1 MSLLDYISDSLFSIY
16 FSNCFRI
23 LGLWVGLLSIYL
35 ACSLALGFGSWML
48 FHKLKNKT
56 TVKKKRDCYIN
67 TKETTILT
75 NKIKLLVLK
84 LSFQKTMFLT
94 NKNSL
99 RQLYNII
106 RNSVKTLIFA
116 LLALF
121 HTRQGNN
128 HLKVNIIE
136 LNDRQKQE

>member
-1 MSLLDYISDSLFSIY
+1 MIWRIGQICPYLIISFDSLFSIY

-23 LGLWVGLLSIYL
+23 LGLWLGFLSIYL
-35 ACSLALGFGSWML
+35 ACSLALGLGSWML

-67 TKETTILT
+67 TKETAILT

-99 RQLYNII
+99 RQH
-106 RNSVKTLIFA
+106 NSKLSQNFDICRISLVS
-116 LLALF
+116 
-121 HTRQGNN
+121 H
-128 HLKVNIIE
+128 
-136 LNDRQKQE
+136 